1 MMAVCVVLLTMN
13 VDLVD
18 WQYFLNNFS
27 TTYKYEAVGVL
38 LSLGFCILVTAFLFL
53 CWWSFLPDKRPTC
66 LHKFLNIVVVI
77 GGFTGGKPQR
87 RSRVVF
93 ILSFLFENC
102 QHYYP
107 LQWLLIIVT
116 QVFLFTGLLVL
127 AGVVLWRITVEVY
140 LVPVHE
146 ISRKIKPT
154 ELQLMYSF
162 PPTSLMISV
171 ILALSSVVMCLVH
184 TCTRKK
190 HTRKKHTGTR
200 KND

>member
-1 MMAVCVVLLTMN
+1 MMMAVCVVLLTMN

-53 CWWSFLPDKRPTC
+53 CWWSFLLDKRPTC
-66 LHKFLNIVVVI
+66 LHIFLNIVVVI
-77 GGFTGGKPQR
+77 GGFIGGKPQR

-171 ILALSSVVMCLVH
+171 ILALSSAVMYLVH
-184 TCTRKK
+184 TC
-190 HTRKKHTGTR
+190 TRKKHTGTR